1 MRYDALQLFEI
12 FVMKWEVIMPRRALE
27 FVQGAYYHIYNRG
40 ARRRSIFRS
49 DENYRYLLRLIKAV
63 ASECQ
68 ITMIAYSLL
77 PNHYH
82 WLVRQD
88 GDLPAKLLPQ
98 RVFGSYTRA
107 FNNAYAESGTL
118 FEGRFQAK
126 LVDSDEYLRHLCRY
140 IHINPVKD
148 GFAAAPELWPYSN
161 YLEWI
166 GSRPGTL
173 VDRAFVQAHFP
184 ATGQYQRFVLDYLAG
199 RSQMPVALNK
209 YLLALEG

>member
-1 MRYDALQLFEI
+1 
-12 FVMKWEVIMPRRALE
+12 MPRRNLE

-40 ARRRSIFRS
+40 ARRRSIFRT

-63 ASECQ
+63 ATECQ
-68 ITMIAYSLL
+68 IAMIAYCLL

-88 GDLPAKLLPQ
+88 GEIPAKLLAQ

-118 FEGRFQAK
+118 FASRFQAK
-126 LVDSDEYLRHLCRY
+126 LVDNDNYLRHLCRY
-140 IHINPVKD
+140 IHMNPVKD
-148 GFAAAPELWPYSN
+148 GFATAPELWPYSN
-161 YLEWI
+161 YAEWI
-166 GSRPGTL
+166 GLRQGTL
-173 VDRAFVQAHFP
+173 VDRALVRAHFP

-199 RSQMPVALNK
+199 RSQMPAALK
-209 YLLALEG
+209 EYLLGLEG